1 MESNDGSF
9 PTQTD
14 DVLRSIL
21 MFYILAPAIL
31 HAGSILIL
39 NRYKLTEADLAEE
52 TVVARR

>member
-1 MESNDGSF
+1 
-9 PTQTD
+9 
-14 DVLRSIL
+14 

-39 NRYKLTEADLAEE
+39 NRYKLTEADLVEE